1 MNLSFLFTFLL
12 FHFFTFFT
20 LRNTRIFPPFLH
32 RQCNLAVTMAIR
44 ASHFAMIRPF
54 AYHLRRGFRS
64 NSSIIGD
71 KSKSARPNKNYI
83 HRSLSVSDRS
93 IDDSLQDNKR
103 RGRRVWKAREESDFN
118 IRLDHPASIGMPP
131 KLWYKAVDDGDHQ
144 MVHESLLR
152 ICDQVRLI

>member
-1 MNLSFLFTFLL
+1 
-12 FHFFTFFT
+12 
-20 LRNTRIFPPFLH
+20 
-32 RQCNLAVTMAIR
+32 MAIR

-152 ICDQVRLI
+152 ICDQVRLIWKCSCSMFSSNKSNETDYSLYSIISRREKGVECRLAI

>member
-1 MNLSFLFTFLL
+1 
-12 FHFFTFFT
+12 
-20 LRNTRIFPPFLH
+20 
-32 RQCNLAVTMAIR
+32 MAIR

-54 AYHLRRGFRS
+54 AHHLRRGFRS

-152 ICDQVRLI
+152 ICDQVRLIWKCSYSMFSSNKSNETDYSLYSIISRREKGVECRLAI

>member
-1 MNLSFLFTFLL
+1 
-12 FHFFTFFT
+12 
-20 LRNTRIFPPFLH
+20 
-32 RQCNLAVTMAIR
+32 MAIR